1 MISWLNIVMLL
12 THFFYWWK
20 DLSFCC
26 SENYSLFWLFIQIS
40 CVSRSSTTLCLSYC
54 SFGSSCKITAVVGLF
69 ERLLLRTAVH
79 SLTTTPIFFFLD
91 PFWCTF
97 ITSMFFCRIVY
108 MRHNLNEDQIVG
120 RSVIKTGMLN
130 SKIMVRSLLLIS
142 MLQVQLNFKRP
153 KS

>member
-1 MISWLNIVMLL
+1 MKTAIGFYRSAKYNHLNYELIEQNDVVNTFLL
-12 THFFYWWK
+12 LMK
-20 DLSFCC
+20 RLRFCC

-130 SKIMVRSLLLIS
+130 HNTI
-142 MLQVQLNFKRP
+142 
-153 KS
+153 